1 MYSIFLHLLAYLAI
15 SIIPATL
22 IAILITRSMVKHVNP
37 SFSYSL
43 KETFNLAS
51 LDLLLAITG
60 VTAYIL
66 SIIDVKLIQDLS
78 KSSSDALIIIN
89 LVAISA
95 VTLAAI
101 RLTSTLK
108 K

>member
-15 SIIPATL
+15 SIILGTL
-22 IAILITRSMVKHVNP
+22 TAILTTRSMVKHINP
-37 SFSYSL
+37 SFRYSL
-43 KETFNLAS
+43 KETFNPAS
-51 LDLLLAITG
+51 LDMLLAIMG
-60 VTAYIL
+60 VIAYIL

-101 RLTSTLK
+101 GLTSIK
-108 K
+108 RK

>member
-15 SIIPATL
+15 SIIPATP
-22 IAILITRSMVKHVNP
+22 IAILITRSMVKHINP
-37 SFSYSL
+37 SFKYSL
-43 KETFNLAS
+43 KETFNPAS
-51 LDLLLAITG
+51 LDLLLAIIG
-60 VTAYIL
+60 VNAYII
-66 SIIDVKLIQDLS
+66 SIMDVKLIQDLP

-101 RLTSTLK
+101 GLTSILK